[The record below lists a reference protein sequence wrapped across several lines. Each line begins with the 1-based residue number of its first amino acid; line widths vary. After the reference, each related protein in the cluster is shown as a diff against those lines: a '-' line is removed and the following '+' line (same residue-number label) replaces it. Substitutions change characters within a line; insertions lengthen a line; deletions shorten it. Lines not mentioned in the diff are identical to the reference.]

1 MLFRSTA
8 PISPRW
14 WHALNER
21 ERDVR
26 EGERTEDERMGWIFC
41 ERKRERTAPER
52 VGVRVK

>member
-1 MLFRSTA
+1 MTHRADLATA

-26 EGERTEDERMGWIFC
+26 EGERTEDERMGWVFL
-41 ERKRERTAPER
+41 RERENAKRLREWE
-52 VGVRVK
+52 